1 MLCIIL
7 LICIFIY
14 SAGLGACVIISLLH
28 NIILYQDQRCIG
40 RPELI
45 QTTMSSSFLRDHPDL
60 RPILLTN
67 VRLTGTTIWSGP
79 YGSVEEA
86 SIPGAVCVAKR
97 VHEFNRDST
106 KMPDIDIRRVENLY
120 AQQCLL
126 MSKLHHP
133 NIVQFLGVCTLPN
146 SRMPALVTEKLVTSL
161 HEIMSPESPSPTKP
175 FIPLS
180 MKLSALLDVSHG
192 MSFLH
197 SHCPPVVHRKLSAT
211 NVLFNEGMVAKIA
224 DAGEASFWSCISAPI
239 TSPAVLAYLPPE
251 ALGDMSKDDT
261 ATDIFSIGIITIFT
275 LSQTFPKPLPAVYVD
290 EKGKSVERTEL
301 ERRSDYMQEILRQ
314 FPQKCHPMIQ
324 MIEQCLKNE
333 KEERPTVQQV
343 IHWLRLIKCD
353 IQDDEYDI
361 HKLSLAR
368 LLQSKHQCIQQQQQ
382 VMKSQKH
389 HIQVQKA
396 QSNTLND
403 EIYGQRKRIQALEEQ
418 VQTLEAENAALK
430 SNKVSSFSI
439 PFLFIFPIPT
449 STSHGI
455 TMNCL
460 SHFTPFTCFE
470 VIEYNSI
477 FTQSQTCLSCLA
489 HSLLCRCNHCDGLCP

>member
-1 MLCIIL
+1 
-7 LICIFIY
+7 
-14 SAGLGACVIISLLH
+14 
-28 NIILYQDQRCIG
+28 
-40 RPELI
+40 
-45 QTTMSSSFLRDHPDL
+45 MSSSFPGDHPEL

-86 SIPGAVCVAKR
+86 SIPGAVCVAKT

-126 MSKLHHP
+126 ISKLHHP
-133 NIVQFLGVCTLPN
+133 NVVQFLGVCTLPN

-161 HEIMSPESPSPTKP
+161 HDIMSPISPSPTKP

-180 MKLSALLDVSHG
+180 IKLSALLDVSHG

-239 TSPAVLAYLPPE
+239 TSPAALAYLPPE

-290 EKGKSVERTEL
+290 ENGKSVERTEL

-343 IHWLRLIKCD
+343 IHWLRLTKCD

-361 HKLSLAR
+361 HKLSLIR

-382 VMKSQKH
+382 VMDSQKH

-396 QSNTLND
+396 QSNALND
-403 EIYGQRKRIQALEEQ
+403 GIYGQRKRIQALEER

-439 PFLFIFPIPT
+439 SFLFIIPIPT
-449 STSHGI
+449 CTSHGMPYELFV
-455 TMNCL
+455 TFYAFHM
-460 SHFTPFTCFE
+460 F
-470 VIEYNSI
+470 
-477 FTQSQTCLSCLA
+477 
-489 HSLLCRCNHCDGLCP
+489 